1 MHRVSF
7 LPLRKQSPPPRFFL
21 SRLVFIAGVYWPH
34 AFAAHGLT
42 RPDKR
47 ERSMEKAHLEDENAA
62 LKLRL
67 EGQRRAIHE
76 LEHQANILREDARL
90 R

>member
-1 MHRVSF
+1 MRRVSF
-7 LPLRKQSPPPRFFL
+7 LPLRKQSPPPRCFL
-21 SRLVFIAGVYWPH
+21 SRLVFIAGVYWH

-42 RPDKR
+42 RSDKR
-47 ERSMEKAHLEDENAA
+47 ELSMEKAHLEDENAA